1 MQKIIKLGLLSIAF
15 TFVFSVFSVSNVN
28 AQGPLTEILNRMEAH
43 QKALSSLKANVKMSK
58 IDATLGEEDITAGTV
73 VYLPQN
79 GRNDYVRID
88 WTKPVEESLAVVKG
102 SYILYR
108 PRLKQAICGET
119 DSVKGTGTANNAL
132 AFMSMSKDQLKANY
146 QIKLIGEEKVNGT
159 AVAHL
164 QLIPKTK
171 SSYKSAD
178 IWVDKDGMP
187 LQARVIERN
196 NDSTTIQLSNI
207 SKNLGSIN
215 GGIFKINLPKN
226 VKCTRG

>member
-1 MQKIIKLGLLSIAF
+1 MQKIIRLGLFSIVF
-15 TFVFSVFSVSNVN
+15 TFIFSIFSVERAN
-28 AQGPLTEILNRMEAH
+28 AQGPLTEVLNRMEAH
-43 QKALSSLKANVKMSK
+43 QKSLSSLKANVKMSK
-58 IDATLGEEDITAGTV
+58 IDATLGEEDITVGTV

-79 GRNDYVRID
+79 GQNDYVRID

-102 SYILYR
+102 SYVLYR

-119 DSVKGTGTANNAL
+119 DKVKGSGTANNAL
-132 AFMSMSKDQLKANY
+132 AFMSMSKSQLKANY
-146 QIKLIGEEKVNGT
+146 QVKMLGEEKVSGT
-159 AVAHL
+159 SVAHL

-171 SSYKSAD
+171 SSYQSAD
-178 IWVDKDGMP
+178 IWVNVDGMP
-187 LQARVIERN
+187 IQARVIEKN
-196 NDSTTIQLSNI
+196 KDSTTIQLSSI